1 MIYIRVC
8 TIVHVW
14 GYFDQT
20 TKQIMWARC
29 TPLVESAT
37 SRRRVVKPLR
47 LNKKTLFT
55 NTTITIPSFNRWIPT
70 KTLKYITINATTIP
84 SFNRW
89 ISMDGSG
96 LTATLRSLPQTYL
109 AGGKIVERYLLNSA
123 SRKVHAGW
131 CKQIFQSENK
141 KSLKAEE
148 DTGKLLKAIL
158 PNRQTFWSRTGEL
171 GKAQPDNYNGQKAG
185 RQYNQHHFHIC
196 H

>member
-1 MIYIRVC
+1 MYVHC
-8 TIVHVW
+8 TSMKLFW
-14 GYFDQT
+14 PNNQT
-20 TKQIMWARC
+20 DNVSSVYTSGRKCNFQKKGCEA
-29 TPLVESAT
+29 PQVEQ
-37 SRRRVVKPLR
+37 K
-47 LNKKTLFT
+47 NTLHKYHDHYPQFQPV
-55 NTTITIPSFNRWIPT
+55 NII
-70 KTLKYITINATTIP
+70 KTLKHITIIATTIP
-84 SFNRW
+84 SFNLW

-96 LTATLRSLPQTYL
+96 LMATLRSLQQTYL
-109 AGGKIVERYLLNSA
+109 AGGKMVKRYLLNSA
-123 SRKVHAGW
+123 SRKVQAGW